1 MISSDIFIF
10 ERGKAHI
17 ADDGMDIPEVKAFY
31 DSDKKN
37 GKPKFNAYMKALYYM
52 YSKGS
57 PYFNMSYEERIDRI
71 EAHHIGNRKWT
82 NMISDPLFKSVVD
95 IYILITT
102 SKEERQFKKQMSI
115 VQEDIDLLIEKLQR
129 IPTVRRETVW
139 IDVKNDSGATEKREV
154 HIEMIN
160 TDERNRA
167 IKALQQAYELQDYV
181 KDKIKSYEVSV
192 TTKKG
197 YTPLFDDP
205 NN

>member
-10 ERGKAHI
+10 EKGKVNI
-17 ADDGMDIPEVKAFY
+17 TDDGMDIPEVKAFY

-37 GKPKFNAYMKALYYM
+37 GRPKFNAYMKALYYM

-57 PYFNMSYEERIDRI
+57 PYFNMSYEERTARI
-71 EAHHIGNRKWT
+71 EAHHIGSRKWS
-82 NMISDPLFKSVVD
+82 NMSADALFQKVAEV
-95 IYILITT
+95 YILITT
-102 SKEERQFKKQMSI
+102 SKEERQFKKQMAI
-115 VQEDIDLLIEKLQR
+115 IQEDIDLLIEKLQR
-129 IPTVRRETVW
+129 IPTVRRETVS
-139 IDVKNDSGATEKREV
+139 IDIKNENGTTEKREV

-192 TTKKG
+192 ATKKG